1 MTPTILR
8 GAVAATALLLATA
21 APSAAAWK
29 TETTVHGAKLQ
40 ACRSTVDDRPVIQ
53 VRLDN
58 RSGEHA
64 HRGGIH
70 RVDSEQSRTVRAAAG
85 RISRVKRIGAPAGS
99 GFDTFVGEIN
109 GPSAGGGVDVSR
121 LPRC

>member
-8 GAVAATALLLATA
+8 GAVAATALLLVTATPA
-21 APSAAAWK
+21 AAAWK

-40 ACRSTVDDRPVIQ
+40 ACRATVDGKPVLK

-58 RSGEHA
+58 RKGKHA

-70 RVDSEQSRTVRAAAG
+70 RVGSEQSRTLRAAAG
-85 RISRVKRIGAPAGS
+85 RISAVRQIGAPAGAS
-99 GFDTFVGEIN
+99 FETYVGDIN